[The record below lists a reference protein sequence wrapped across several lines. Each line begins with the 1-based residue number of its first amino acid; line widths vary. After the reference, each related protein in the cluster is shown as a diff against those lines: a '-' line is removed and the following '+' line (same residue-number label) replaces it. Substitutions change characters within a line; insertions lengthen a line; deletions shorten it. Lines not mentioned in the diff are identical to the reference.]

1 LNPQDEAIAL
11 WRYFEGRGIKPTVRM
26 VSRIL
31 RDELGLGRRE
41 SDVRKWLAGFL
52 ESSRDASR
60 TQETSVRDADG
71 MRPHARAVKVLV
83 PKLGLFSIENSDVPK
98 PKPKKPPAEWTV
110 PLLADTAALNERE
123 LRSLSPAELHTLAR
137 AHALLFGNCTVT
149 EKTNK
154 ARASPVATGLKY
166 LLETLK
172 RAQWAK
178 WADLSVREYLDA
190 GRNVTKRRGGVP
202 WFQPSLILPE
212 LPDGAAYA
220 KTSTQPGHDSTPE
233 RGAFGQPPR
242 AYPEVSGL
250 ERHPLGCGP
259 DDRSRERR
267 PPALAG

>member
-1 LNPQDEAIAL
+1 MVVRMLRDAEIGIDEAAA
-11 WRYFEGRGIKPTVRM
+11 GR
-26 VSRIL
+26 
-31 RDELGLGRRE
+31 
-41 SDVRKWLAGFL
+41 WLAPFRAANPHPK
-52 ESSRDASR
+52 SRRSQNPAFAQPIPS
-60 TQETSVRDADG
+60 TPAAQIQHIPSTSPAL
-71 MRPHARAVKVLV
+71 RAQNMV
-83 PKLGLFSIENSDVPK
+83 PLFSEPLSSLREDPKATKK
-98 PKPKKPPAEWTV
+98 PKRPPAEWTV
-110 PLLADTAALNERE
+110 PLLADTTALNERE

-259 DDRSRERR
+259 DDRSRERP